1 MSDERKNVNKER
13 LDKLHNLQVMLLR
26 HALSFPAVHR
36 VAYSTCSIHAEE
48 NEDVIAE
55 MIGTPEI
62 DEKFRLI
69 DPLSCW
75 TSRGF
80 DRYHFGSKV
89 IRAEPEK
96 DLTNG
101 FFVALFQKKKK
112 EK

>member
-1 MSDERKNVNKER
+1 
-13 LDKLHNLQVMLLR
+13 MLLR

-36 VAYSTCSIHAEE
+36 VAYSTCSIHIEE
-48 NEDVIAE
+48 NEDVVAE
-55 MIGTPEI
+55 MVGTPEI
-62 DEKFRLI
+62 NEKFKLI

-75 TSRGF
+75 SHRGLPTYDF
-80 DRYHFGSKV
+80 AEKV

-112 EK
+112 VS

>member
-1 MSDERKNVNKER
+1 
-13 LDKLHNLQVMLLR
+13 MLLR
-26 HALSFPAVHR
+26 HALAFPAVHR

-55 MIGTPEI
+55 MLRTPAI

-75 TSRGF
+75 SHRGLEN
-80 DRYHFGSKV
+80 YHFGSKV
-89 IRAEPEK
+89 IRAEPER

-112 EK
+112 EKP